1 MNQQE
6 NNSDTS
12 FSYNTY
18 ACAPP
23 SANESVFFNLIL
35 NTKYENTKD
44 NCLIFLKN
52 YSKNMA
58 INKRDLFKNMI
69 NELTLVPISNKI
81 MSNDNDESLYLIR
94 ACIKKYSRQNII
106 NSLYEFIS
114 QNEIN
119 INSNSNSNNISNI
132 NSTSDNSNVNSLFDK
147 IEKVENNEEI
157 QDENDKGKI
166 VNKDIEDIDIINDI
180 NKKEKNINL
189 LKRKRKHHSEE
200 NIHNAKKFK
209 NSSSNEDKKDEEVNN
224 ENINNINN
232 INIKKEK
239 IDDEN
244 DSDNVKIK
252 QEKDDFFERSFGFAE
267 EKEFKNKLRLRN
279 KSFSNRIIPK
289 KNAQRSNSIQDDK
302 INPHPKGKR
311 GRKKLSNINKE
322 KIIEEKNIR
331 SHMIKINRTVV
342 SYNMDKSKA
351 IDDNKIVFLCNNNE
365 CKGKGVYLMDKKV
378 FEETE
383 KHDFKKCTHV
393 IAHKN
398 KNIKDKL
405 LRDKNCDGYQ
415 ILRDDKFIRDKNVLY
430 LK

>member
-1 MNQQE
+1 MNPQE

-35 NTKYENTKD
+35 NTKYENTKE
-44 NCLIFLKN
+44 NWLIFLKN
-52 YSKNMA
+52 YSKNIA
-58 INKRDLFKNMI
+58 IIKKDLFKNMI

-119 INSNSNSNNISNI
+119 INSNSNNISNI

-279 KSFSNRIIPK
+279 KSVSNRIIPK

-302 INPHPKGKR
+302 INPNPKRKR

-365 CKGKGVYLMDKKV
+365 CKGKGVYNIDKKT

-383 KHDFKKCTHV
+383 KHNLKKFSHGV
-393 IAHKN
+393 SIKN
-398 KNIKDKL
+398 KNIKEQLIKDTT
-405 LRDKNCDGYQ
+405 CDGYQ
-415 ILRDDKFIRDKNVLY
+415 LLKKGKFIKDKKVIL

>member
-1 MNQQE
+1 M
-6 NNSDTS
+6 
-12 FSYNTY
+12 
-18 ACAPP
+18 
-23 SANESVFFNLIL
+23 
-35 NTKYENTKD
+35 
-44 NCLIFLKN
+44 
-52 YSKNMA
+52 
-58 INKRDLFKNMI
+58 
-69 NELTLVPISNKI
+69 
-81 MSNDNDESLYLIR
+81 
-94 ACIKKYSRQNII
+94 
-106 NSLYEFIS
+106 
-114 QNEIN
+114 
-119 INSNSNSNNISNI
+119 
-132 NSTSDNSNVNSLFDK
+132 
-147 IEKVENNEEI
+147 
-157 QDENDKGKI
+157 
-166 VNKDIEDIDIINDI
+166 
-180 NKKEKNINL
+180 
-189 LKRKRKHHSEE
+189 
-200 NIHNAKKFK
+200 
-209 NSSSNEDKKDEEVNN
+209 
-224 ENINNINN
+224 
-232 INIKKEK
+232 
-239 IDDEN
+239 
-244 DSDNVKIK
+244 KIK